1 MLDDS
6 TVQIENN
13 SSNLKY
19 PMFGDTTDTNN
30 LELGS
35 SSNEGE
41 SFDAFLSK
49 SNLIFYFCLYLM
61 FF

>member
-13 SSNLKY
+13 ISNLKDPAY
-19 PMFGDTTDTNN
+19 GDTTDTNN

-35 SSNEGE
+35 SSNEGGT
-41 SFDAFLSK
+41 FDAPLSK
-49 SNLIFYFCLYLM
+49 CNLIFYFCLYL